1 MEYSVYDAIQAGFE
15 KVVFV
20 IRDDFAPE
28 FKEKI

>member
-1 MEYSVYDAIQAGFE
+1 MEYSIYDAIQAGFE

-20 IRDDFAPE
+20 IREDFAQE

>member
-1 MEYSVYDAIQAGFE
+1 MEYSIYNAIQAGFE

-20 IRDDFAPE
+20 IREDFSQE